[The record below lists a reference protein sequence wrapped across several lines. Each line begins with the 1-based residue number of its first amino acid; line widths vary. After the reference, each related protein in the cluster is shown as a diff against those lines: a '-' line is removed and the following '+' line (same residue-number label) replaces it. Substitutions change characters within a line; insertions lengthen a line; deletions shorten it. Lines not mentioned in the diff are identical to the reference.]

1 MWTLQPPEQNKTESD
16 KLTFKT
22 RVKTLEQSSKA
33 LSTTTNTIDTKNATH
48 RSWPHFVEKKMDS
61 ITLNKSD
68 SEK

>member
-33 LSTTTNTIDTKNATH
+33 LYTTTTITGVGL
-48 RSWPHFVEKKMDS
+48 VERRHC
-61 ITLNKSD
+61 
-68 SEK
+68 